1 MNKYQPKILVVDDD
15 PEILEMYGEILYIE
29 GVEMLKAHSAENALE
44 LCKNHQNIQVI
55 LSDSNMGK
63 MSGMELLKNLGSSY
77 ETIPV
82 FYLLTG
88 SYEISDE
95 DVKKEGGSGLIL
107 KPFDLDEILERI
119 KKDIKF

>member
-1 MNKYQPKILVVDDD
+1 MDKLLPKVLVIDNDL
-15 PEILEMYGEILYIE
+15 EILEMYGEILEIE
-29 GVEMLKAHSAENALE
+29 GVEILKAPSAEIALE

-55 LSDSNMGK
+55 MSDANMGK
-63 MSGMELLKNLGSSY
+63 MTGMELLKNLGSY
-77 ETIPV
+77 YQTIPV

-88 SYEISDE
+88 SYDVREE
-95 DVKKEGGSGLIL
+95 DVINEGGSGLIL